1 MLKARPQGR
10 GVLKVAEG
18 DVLLYQWY
26 FSPRPILTAR

>member
-1 MLKARPQGR
+1 MMKAVAKPG

-18 DVLLYQWY
+18 DMLLYQWY